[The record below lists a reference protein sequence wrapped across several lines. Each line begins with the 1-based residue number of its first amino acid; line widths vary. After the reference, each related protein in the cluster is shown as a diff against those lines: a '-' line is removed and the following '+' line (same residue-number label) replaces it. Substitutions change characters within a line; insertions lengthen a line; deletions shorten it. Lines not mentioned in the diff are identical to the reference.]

1 MEALEA
7 MIKEYC
13 KKLKMG
19 KVFYQEYQDIQAETQ
34 EAFLAELLL
43 RELEHREITRKN
55 RNLKAANFDR
65 IKTFEGYSFDN
76 IQIPASLTVEDI
88 KKIEPVKRKE
98 NLILYGPVGTGK
110 THLATAI
117 GVEACNQGQRVKF
130 FSTAS
135 LVNQLTDLKERGEL
149 RKFMNQIEK
158 CDLLICDEWGYVPLE
173 KGGAQLLFQVISA
186 CYEKR
191 SIIITTN
198 LEFSKWNG
206 IFYDERMTAA
216 IIDRLIHHSHLLV
229 FSGPSYRLT
238 HSTMNC

>member
-1 MEALEA
+1 MEAREA

-13 KKLKMG
+13 KQLKMG
-19 KVFYQEYQDIQAETQ
+19 KVFYQEYQDIQADTQ

-65 IKTFEGYSFDN
+65 IKTFEDYSFDN
-76 IQIPASLTVEDI
+76 IQLPASLTVEDI
-88 KKIEPVKRKE
+88 KKVEPVKRKE

-110 THLATAI
+110 SHLATAI

-135 LVNQLTDLKERGEL
+135 LVNQLTDLKDRGEL
-149 RKFMNQIEK
+149 KKFMNQIEK
-158 CDLLICDEWGYVPLE
+158 WDLLICDEWGYVPLE
-173 KGGAQLLFQVISA
+173 KGGAQLLFQVISE

>member
-1 MEALEA
+1 MKEL
-7 MIKEYC
+7 IKEYC
-13 KKLKMG
+13 KKIKME
-19 KVFYQEYQDIQAETQ
+19 KVFYQEYQDIQAETH
-34 EAFLAELLL
+34 EAFLAELLS
-43 RELEHREITRKN
+43 RELEHREITKKN
-55 RNLKAANFDR
+55 RNLKAANFDQ
-65 IKTFEGYSFDN
+65 IKTFEGYSFDH

-88 KKIEPVKRKE
+88 KKVESVKRKE

-110 THLATAI
+110 SHLATAI

-158 CDLLICDEWGYVPLE
+158 WDLLICDEWGYVPLE
-173 KGGAQLLFQVISA
+173 KGGAQLLFQVISE